1 MITTIDRGG
10 RVVIPKALRDELG
23 LRPGDA
29 IDVSSDGTS
38 IRVGRVLGT
47 DPPVRRRRGRPA
59 IDAVTTL
66 TDDDLRTLRLDLQR

>member
-38 IRVGRVLGT
+38 IRVGRVQAA
-47 DPPVRRRRGRPA
+47 DPPLRRRHGRPA
-59 IDAVTTL
+59 IDAAVTL
-66 TDDDLRTLRLDLQR
+66 TDDDLRSLRLDVQR